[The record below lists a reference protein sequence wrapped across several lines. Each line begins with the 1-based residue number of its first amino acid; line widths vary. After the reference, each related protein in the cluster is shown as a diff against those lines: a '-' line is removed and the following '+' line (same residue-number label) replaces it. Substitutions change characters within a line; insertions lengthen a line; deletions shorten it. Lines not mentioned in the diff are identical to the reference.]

1 MGVETRGLGGGG
13 REQILVCPVVTN
25 AQEKNG
31 GGEMRRDGEASLRE
45 NLGRLMKKVG
55 ESRAEGV
62 RGKGVPV
69 EEQL

>member
-1 MGVETRGLGGGG
+1 M
-13 REQILVCPVVTN
+13 CPVVTD